1 MGRSAAQGAGP
12 LNRVGQP
19 STFRSMRIASLLRLL
34 VLAVS
39 VSLGL
44 AEGSEHVPATLAA
57 GATYGVAGSTISA
70 PRQSLPT
77 PVHDEAT
84 CAFCQAA
91 IFPPLAPAP
100 AVVSV
105 TASALVR
112 EVRVAPGERLPHL
125 VSHRAPSS
133 RAPPQ
138 LRIG

>member
-1 MGRSAAQGAGP
+1 LGGAAGQGPLP
-12 LNRVGQP
+12 LNRAGQS
-19 STFRSMRIASLLRLL
+19 STFRPMRVASLLRLL
-34 VLAVS
+34 LLALS

-44 AEGSEHVPATLAA
+44 AEGAEHTLAPIPA
-57 GATYGVAGSTISA
+57 GATYGVAGSAISA

-105 TASALVR
+105 TTSALVR
-112 EVRVAPGERLPHL
+112 EVRVAAGDRLPRL
-125 VSHRAPSS
+125 VSHRAASS

>member
-1 MGRSAAQGAGP
+1 
-12 LNRVGQP
+12 
-19 STFRSMRIASLLRLL
+19 MRAVSLLRLL
-34 VLAVS
+34 LLALS

-44 AEGSEHVPATLAA
+44 AEGAEHAASPVSA
-57 GATYGVAGSTISA
+57 GATYGVAGSTVSA
-70 PRQSLPT
+70 PRPSLPI

-91 IFPPLAPAP
+91 IFPPLAPSP

-112 EVRVAPGERLPHL
+112 EVRVAAGDRLPRL
-125 VSHRAPSS
+125 VSHRAASS
-133 RAPPQ
+133 RAPPL

>member
-1 MGRSAAQGAGP
+1 LGRAAGPGPGP

-19 STFRSMRIASLLRLL
+19 PTFRPMRIAPLLRLL

-44 AEGSEHVPATLAA
+44 AGGSEHVPATPP
-57 GATYGVAGSTISA
+57 GATYGLAGNTISA